1 MNARELLESFK
12 KLESELNQIRKQ
24 IEELRSSIDSIQA
37 ISYDKERVQT
47 SGISNVVENFI
58 IKSEN
63 LIDILIKKQEEVIEN
78 KQTIIDMINT
88 LDDSKLIEVLHRR
101 YIDLMSFNAIAKS
114 MNYTERNV
122 FKLHKQALL
131 ELEKKLY
138 ID

>member
-1 MNARELLESFK
+1 MNAREILESFK

-47 SGISNVVENFI
+47 SGISNVVENFVI
-58 IKSEN
+58 RSEK
-63 LIDILIKKQEEVIEN
+63 LIDMLIKKQEEVTEN
-78 KQTIIDMINT
+78 KQNIIDMINT

-101 YIDLMSFNAIAKS
+101 YIDLMSFNAIADS
-114 MNYTERNV
+114 MNFSTVYI
-122 FKLHKQALL
+122 FKLHEKGLK